1 MLFSN
6 IYKNKT
12 VLVTGHNG
20 FKGAWLSL
28 WLKNLGAKV
37 TGISLENR
45 DEKSFFKV
53 NGISELVEDLNL
65 DIRNLDSIKDL
76 IKQLQP
82 DFVFHLAAQALV
94 RRSYRDPLETWSTNL
109 VGTLNILESLRLL
122 ERKCACILITSDKCY
137 SNKEWA
143 WGYRENDTLGG
154 PDPYSASKAC
164 AELAIKSYVKS
175 FFNAQNNSLVKISSA
190 RAGNVIGGGD
200 WSEDRIVPDC
210 MKAWSKGEIVEL
222 RSPSSTRPWQHVLE
236 PLSGYLSLGSKLY
249 NNNLLHGESFN
260 FGPKIAENN
269 SVLDLVNTMG
279 EYWEK
284 VRWVSNVEERKP
296 YESGLLNLNCD
307 KAFFDLNWHSVL
319 SFKETIRYTIEWY
332 KSFYE
337 DNLNIQS
344 MSLNQIDNYVASANK
359 QNLTWA
365 KKI

>member
-6 IYKNKT
+6 IYQNKK

-37 TGISLENR
+37 TGISLPNR
-45 DEKSFFKV
+45 AEESFFKA
-53 NGISELVEDLNL
+53 NGISELVEDINL
-65 DIRNLDSIKDL
+65 DIRNFDSINTL
-76 IKQLQP
+76 INKLEP

-94 RRSYRDPLETWSTNL
+94 RRSYREPLETWSTNL
-109 VGTLNILESLRLL
+109 VGTLNILESLRLI
-122 ERKCACILITSDKCY
+122 EKKCACILITSDKCY
-137 SNKEWA
+137 ENKEWA
-143 WGYRENDTLGG
+143 WGYRENDILGG

-164 AELAIKSYVKS
+164 AELAINSYVKS
-175 FFNAQNNSLVKISSA
+175 FFNDKQNSLVKIVSA

-210 MKAWSKGEIVEL
+210 IKAWSKDGIVEL

-249 NNNLLHGESFN
+249 NNDLLHGESFN
-260 FGPKIAENN
+260 FGPQIAENK

-284 VRWVSNVEERKP
+284 VRWVCKEEEKKP
-296 YESGLLNLNCD
+296 HESSLLNLNCD

-332 KSFYE
+332 KLFYE

-344 MSLNQIDNYVASANK
+344 ISLNQIDNYIASANK

-365 KKI
+365 K

>member
-6 IYKNKT
+6 IYQNKK

-20 FKGAWLSL
+20 FKGSWLCL
-28 WLKNLGAKV
+28 WLNKLGAKV
-37 TGISLENR
+37 TGIGLPSQNEN
-45 DEKSFFKV
+45 SFFKA
-53 NGISELVEDLNL
+53 NKISNLVEDLTL
-65 DIRNLDSIKDL
+65 DIRDLSSLNDL
-76 IKQLQP
+76 IIKNQP

-94 RRSYRDPLETWSTNL
+94 RKSYKDPLETWSTNL

-122 ERKCACILITSDKCY
+122 KKKCSCILITSDKCY
-137 SNKEWA
+137 ENKEWA
-143 WGYRENDTLGG
+143 WGYRENDSLGG

-175 FFNAQNNSLVKISSA
+175 FFNNKKNALVKISSA

-210 MKAWSKGEIVEL
+210 IKAWSKGEIVQL

-236 PLSGYLSLGSKLY
+236 PLSGYLLLGSKLY
-249 NNNLLHGESFN
+249 NNDSLHGESFN
-260 FGPKIAENN
+260 FGPQIAENN

-284 VRWVSNVEERKP
+284 VKWVCKEEEKKH
-296 YESGLLNLNCD
+296 YESALLNLNCD
-307 KAFFDLNWHSVL
+307 KALFDLNWHSVL

-344 MSLNQIDNYVASANK
+344 ISLNQIDNYIASAKK
-359 QNLTWA
+359 QNLSWT
-365 KKI
+365 K

>member
-53 NGISELVEDLNL
+53 NGISELVEDINL
-65 DIRNLDSIKDL
+65 DIRNLDSINHL

-260 FGPKIAENN
+260 FGPKMAENN

-284 VRWVSNVEERKP
+284 VRWVSNFEERKP

-359 QNLTWA
+359 QNLSWA
-365 KKI
+365 K